1 MENKRLTLQEKMVRI
16 RARIPSLV
24 KQAYSE
30 EVSYDF
36 MKIDDIFRY
45 LTPAMNEYGVN
56 FDIVSET
63 ATKKDERGNPMFVEF
78 IPLYQMW
85 IYEADLTFQ
94 WTNGENGEDQFQ
106 VTAHAI
112 GFHQM
117 PEKAKGSGW
126 TYCLKYYLLNKF
138 CINQGGDDP
147 DMRNVVPGTD
157 VGQGEMDGAL
167 DGAWSYGEENGY
179 PQGSDMEPAAFREPE
194 EEFQETG
201 EPVENGAVFGREIGN
216 VEGEAINGLQ
226 EADGGFQNG
235 GERAEEQSGEM
246 TEEYLSEEPE
256 GYSVNQSLIG
266 PDQGT
271 MVTLPESAGEPLN
284 LAETGS
290 VSAKANANGDRNS
303 QKGSRSVQGNAANR
317 GDMGNGT
324 GVGNISHAAN
334 PVSMADHGDI
344 TNGAGTRNRAN
355 AADKANVANTVNAA
369 GAVNTANVPNAT
381 RTGISHTPNR
391 FSAGNMSNTAARPNA
406 AKTDTAR
413 PNTANQANPVNP
425 VNPINPINPIQSP
438 VNTTGSQGGMTV
450 EEASNVICNCGL
462 YRGKTLGEIARSG
475 EDGIQNLKW
484 FVNSYRGR
492 NEELRIGARV
502 LLEAAMAA

>member
-1 MENKRLTLQEKMVRI
+1 MDNRVLTLQEKMVRI

-36 MKIDDIFRY
+36 VKIDDIFRY

-56 FDIVSET
+56 FDILSES

-78 IPLYQMW
+78 LPLYQMW
-85 IYEADLTFQ
+85 IYEADLTFR
-94 WTNGENGEDQFQ
+94 WTNGENPEDQFQ

-147 DMRNVVPGTD
+147 DMRNVAPTSD
-157 VGQGEMDGAL
+157 VAQGEMAGPL
-167 DGAWSYGEENGY
+167 DGEWSYENENGY
-179 PQGSDMEPAAFREPE
+179 SQGNDMEPAAFREPE
-194 EEFQETG
+194 GGFQEAQEFVG
-201 EPVENGAVFGREIGN
+201 NGAVFGQVPGDA
-216 VEGEAINGLQ
+216 EGEVIDGLQ
-226 EADGGFQNG
+226 EAAGGFQNG
-235 GERAEEQSGEM
+235 EGMTEEQSGEM
-246 TEEYLSEEPE
+246 TEGYLSGEPE
-256 GYSVNQSLIG
+256 GYSVNQSIIG

-284 LAETGS
+284 SAETSS
-290 VSAKANANGDRNS
+290 VNGKPNANGSRNTQGGS
-303 QKGSRSVQGNAANR
+303 QSAPGNAANP
-317 GDMGNGT
+317 T
-324 GVGNISHAAN
+324 
-334 PVSMADHGDI
+334 
-344 TNGAGTRNRAN
+344 
-355 AADKANVANTVNAA
+355 
-369 GAVNTANVPNAT
+369 
-381 RTGISHTPNR
+381 
-391 FSAGNMSNTAARPNA
+391 
-406 AKTDTAR
+406 
-413 PNTANQANPVNP
+413 
-425 VNPINPINPIQSP
+425 NPIQPP
-438 VNTTGSQGGMTV
+438 VNTMGSQGGMTV

>member
-36 MKIDDIFRY
+36 VKIDDIFRY

-147 DMRNVVPGTD
+147 DMRNVVPGSD

-179 PQGSDMEPAAFREPE
+179 PQEGGMETAAFREPE

-226 EADGGFQNG
+226 EAADGFQDG
-235 GERAEEQSGEM
+235 GERAEEQSEEM

-256 GYSVNQSLIG
+256 GYSVNQSVIG

-284 LAETGS
+284 LAETSS
-290 VSAKANANGDRNS
+290 VGATANASGDRNS
-303 QKGSRSVQGNAANR
+303 QKGSRSVQGNTANH
-317 GDMGNGT
+317 
-324 GVGNISHAAN
+324 GNI
-334 PVSMADHGDI
+334 
-344 TNGAGTRNRAN
+344 TNETGTRNGAN
-355 AADKANVANTVNAA
+355 AADKANAANAGNTVNTA
-369 GAVNTANVPNAT
+369 NTANVPNGA
-381 RTGISHTPNR
+381 GAGMSHAPNR
-391 FSAGNMSNTAARPNA
+391 FSAGNMTNTAARPNT
-406 AKTDTAR
+406 AKPNAAR
-413 PNTANQANPVNP
+413 PNTANQANPINP
-425 VNPINPINPIQSP
+425 VQPP
-438 VNTTGSQGGMTV
+438 VNTAGSQGGMTV

>member
-36 MKIDDIFRY
+36 VKIDDIFRY

-85 IYEADLTFQ
+85 IYEADLTFR

-147 DMRNVVPGTD
+147 DMRNVVPGSD

-179 PQGSDMEPAAFREPE
+179 PQEGGMETAAFREPE

-226 EADGGFQNG
+226 EAADGFQDG
-235 GERAEEQSGEM
+235 GERAEEQSEEM

-256 GYSVNQSLIG
+256 GYSVNQSVIG

-284 LAETGS
+284 LAETSS
-290 VSAKANANGDRNS
+290 VGATANASGDRNS
-303 QKGSRSVQGNAANR
+303 QKGSRSVQGNTANH
-317 GDMGNGT
+317 
-324 GVGNISHAAN
+324 GNI
-334 PVSMADHGDI
+334 
-344 TNGAGTRNRAN
+344 TNETGTRNGAN
-355 AADKANVANTVNAA
+355 AADKANAANAGNAINTA
-369 GAVNTANVPNAT
+369 NTANVPNAA
-381 RTGISHTPNR
+381 GAGMSHAPNR
-391 FSAGNMSNTAARPNA
+391 FSAGNITNIAARPNA
-406 AKTDTAR
+406 AR
-413 PNTANQANPVNP
+413 PNTASQANP
-425 VNPINPINPIQSP
+425 VNPINPVQSP
-438 VNTTGSQGGMTV
+438 VNTAGSQGGMTV

>member
-36 MKIDDIFRY
+36 VKIDDIFRY

-56 FDIVSET
+56 FDIISET

-147 DMRNVVPGTD
+147 DMRNVVPGSD
-157 VGQGEMDGAL
+157 VGRGEMDGAL

-179 PQGSDMEPAAFREPE
+179 PQGNDMEPAAFREPE
-194 EEFQETG
+194 EEFSETG
-201 EPVENGAVFGREIGN
+201 EPVENGAVFVQEIGN
-216 VEGEAINGLQ
+216 VEGEAITGLQ
-226 EADGGFQNG
+226 EAAGGFQNG
-235 GERAEEQSGEM
+235 EEITEEQSGEM
-246 TEEYLSEEPE
+246 AEEYLSEESE

-290 VSAKANANGDRNS
+290 VGAKTNANGDRNS

-317 GDMGNGT
+317 GNMGNRAGT
-324 GVGNISHAAN
+324 GNISHATNTVSTAN
-334 PVSMADHGDI
+334 HGDMPNGVE
-344 TNGAGTRNRAN
+344 TRNGAN
-355 AADKANVANTVNAA
+355 AGNTVNTA
-369 GAVNTANVPNAT
+369 NTANVPNGAEA
-381 RTGISHTPNR
+381 GMSHAPNR
-391 FSAGNMSNTAARPNA
+391 FGAGNMTNTAARPNTAKPNA
-406 AKTDTAR
+406 AKTNTAR
-413 PNTANQANPVNP
+413 PNAASQT
-425 VNPINPINPIQSP
+425 NPINPIQSP
-438 VNTTGSQGGMTV
+438 VNTAGSQQRDLQLR
-450 EEASNVICNCGL
+450 AL
-462 YRGKTLGEIARSG
+462 PG
-475 EDGIQNLKW
+475 EDPG
-484 FVNSYRGR
+484 
-492 NEELRIGARV
+492 
-502 LLEAAMAA
+502 

>member
-36 MKIDDIFRY
+36 VKIDDIFRY

-147 DMRNVVPGTD
+147 DMRNVVPGSD

-179 PQGSDMEPAAFREPE
+179 PQGNDMEPE
-194 EEFQETG
+194 EEFPETG
-201 EPVENGAVFGREIGN
+201 EPVENGAVFGQETGN
-216 VEGEAINGLQ
+216 VEGEAITGLQ
-226 EADGGFQNG
+226 EAADGFQNG

-290 VSAKANANGDRNS
+290 VSARANANGDRNV
-303 QKGSRSVQGNAANR
+303 QKGSRNVQGNAENR
-317 GDMGNGT
+317 GDMGNG
-324 GVGNISHAAN
+324 
-334 PVSMADHGDI
+334 
-344 TNGAGTRNRAN
+344 AGTRNGAN
-355 AADKANVANTVNAA
+355 AGNAINTA
-369 GAVNTANVPNAT
+369 NTANVPNGA
-381 RTGISHTPNR
+381 GAGMSHAPNR
-391 FSAGNMSNTAARPNA
+391 FSAGNMTNTAARPNT
-406 AKTDTAR
+406 AKPNAAR
-413 PNTANQANPVNP
+413 PNAASQA
-425 VNPINPINPIQSP
+425 NPINPINPVQLPI
-438 VNTTGSQGGMTV
+438 NTAGSQGGMTM

>member
-1 MENKRLTLQEKMVRI
+1 MDKRVLTLQEKMVRI

-36 MKIDDIFRY
+36 VKIDDIFRY

-56 FDIVSET
+56 FDILSES

-78 IPLYQMW
+78 LPLYQMW
-85 IYEADLTFQ
+85 IYEADLMFR
-94 WTNGENGEDQFQ
+94 WTNGENPEDQFQ

-138 CINQGGDDP
+138 CINQGGNDP
-147 DMRNVVPGTD
+147 DMRNVAPTSD
-157 VGQGEMDGAL
+157 VAQGEMAGPL
-167 DGAWSYGEENGY
+167 DGEWSYENENGY
-179 PQGSDMEPAAFREPE
+179 SQGNDMEPAAFREPE
-194 EEFQETG
+194 GGFQEAQEFVG
-201 EPVENGAVFGREIGN
+201 NGAVFGQVPGDA
-216 VEGEAINGLQ
+216 EGEVIDGLQ
-226 EADGGFQNG
+226 EAAGGFQNG
-235 GERAEEQSGEM
+235 EGMTEEQSGEM
-246 TEEYLSEEPE
+246 TEGYLSGEPE
-256 GYSVNQSLIG
+256 GYSVNQSIIG

-284 LAETGS
+284 LAETSS
-290 VSAKANANGDRNS
+290 VNGKPNANGNRNTQGGS
-303 QKGSRSVQGNAANR
+303 QSVPGNAANP
-317 GDMGNGT
+317 T
-324 GVGNISHAAN
+324 
-334 PVSMADHGDI
+334 
-344 TNGAGTRNRAN
+344 
-355 AADKANVANTVNAA
+355 
-369 GAVNTANVPNAT
+369 
-381 RTGISHTPNR
+381 
-391 FSAGNMSNTAARPNA
+391 
-406 AKTDTAR
+406 
-413 PNTANQANPVNP
+413 
-425 VNPINPINPIQSP
+425 NPIQPP
-438 VNTTGSQGGMTV
+438 VNTMGSQGGMTV

>member
-1 MENKRLTLQEKMVRI
+1 MESKRLTLQEKMVRI

-36 MKIDDIFRY
+36 VKIDDIFRY

-147 DMRNVVPGTD
+147 DMRNVVPGAD
-157 VGQGEMDGAL
+157 MGQGEMDGAL

-179 PQGSDMEPAAFREPE
+179 PQEDGMEPAAFREPE
-194 EEFQETG
+194 GGFQETG
-201 EPVENGAVFGREIGN
+201 EFAEHGAMFGQEPGN
-216 VEGEAINGLQ
+216 AV
-226 EADGGFQNG
+226 GGFQNG
-235 GERAEEQSGEM
+235 GEIAEEQSGKM

-256 GYSVNQSLIG
+256 GYSANQSLIG

-284 LAETGS
+284 LAETSS
-290 VSAKANANGDRNS
+290 VGAKANGNSGRNS
-303 QKGSRSVQGNAANR
+303 QKGSRSVQGNAA
-317 GDMGNGT
+317 
-324 GVGNISHAAN
+324 
-334 PVSMADHGDI
+334 
-344 TNGAGTRNRAN
+344 
-355 AADKANVANTVNAA
+355 DKANAANTVNAA
-369 GAVNTANVPNAT
+369 NAVNTANVPNGA
-381 RTGISHTPNR
+381 GAGMSHAPNR
-391 FSAGNMSNTAARPNA
+391 FGAGNMTNTAARPNA
-406 AKTDTAR
+406 AR
-413 PNTANQANPVNP
+413 PNTANQANPINP
-425 VNPINPINPIQSP
+425 VQPP
-438 VNTTGSQGGMTV
+438 VNTAGSQGGMTV

>member
-1 MENKRLTLQEKMVRI
+1 MENKILTLQEKMVRI

-36 MKIDDIFRY
+36 IKIDDIFRY

-56 FDIVSET
+56 FDIISEA

-85 IYEADLTFQ
+85 IYEADLTLQ
-94 WTNGENGEDQFQ
+94 WTNGENPEDQFQ

-147 DMRNVVPGTD
+147 DMRNVAPVSE
-157 VGQGEMDGAL
+157 VGQEETGGTL

-179 PQGSDMEPAAFREPE
+179 PQGEDMEPAAFREPGE
-194 EEFQETG
+194 SAEHGVMFGQE
-201 EPVENGAVFGREIGN
+201 PGN
-216 VEGEAINGLQ
+216 VEDEAIADLQ
-226 EADGGFQNG
+226 EEDNDFQNG
-235 GERAEEQSGEM
+235 EGMAEEQNGEM
-246 TEEYLSEEPE
+246 TAGYVAEEPDVAE
-256 GYSVNQSLIG
+256 EPTGYAVNPSPIG
-266 PDQGT
+266 PEQGT
-271 MVTLPESAGEPLN
+271 MVTLPVSAGEMADVGRTSP
-284 LAETGS
+284 
-290 VSAKANANGDRNS
+290 VSAESNVKGGRNTRRGS
-303 QKGSRSVQGNAANR
+303 QSVQKDVANR
-317 GDMGNGT
+317 GD
-324 GVGNISHAAN
+324 V
-334 PVSMADHGDI
+334 
-344 TNGAGTRNRAN
+344 R
-355 AADKANVANTVNAA
+355 NAA
-369 GAVNTANVPNAT
+369 GAANGKNVTGYGNRANTA
-381 RTGISHTPNR
+381 SL
-391 FSAGNMSNTAARPNA
+391 PNA
-406 AKTDTAR
+406 AGTGMSNAAGMSNGAGASKASGMANGAGVSR
-413 PNTANQANPVNP
+413 AAGMANGAGASNASGMANGASRSYAANQMNGAGSIQPPGNTAK
-425 VNPINPINPIQSP
+425 SLE
-438 VNTTGSQGGMTV
+438 GMTV
-450 EEASNVICNCGL
+450 EEASNVICSCGF

-492 NEELRIGARV
+492 NEELRIGARI
-502 LLEAAMAA
+502 LLELSLIHI

>member
-1 MENKRLTLQEKMVRI
+1 MENKILTLQEKMVRI

-36 MKIDDIFRY
+36 IKIDDIFRY

-56 FDIVSET
+56 FDIISEA

-85 IYEADLTFQ
+85 IYEADLTLQ
-94 WTNGENGEDQFQ
+94 WTNGENPEDQFQ

-147 DMRNVVPGTD
+147 DMRNVAPVSE
-157 VGQGEMDGAL
+157 VGQEETDGTL

-179 PQGSDMEPAAFREPE
+179 PQGEDMEPAAFREPE
-194 EEFQETG
+194 GGFREPG
-201 EPVENGAVFGREIGN
+201 ECVENGVMFGQEPRN
-216 VEGEAINGLQ
+216 VEDEAAAGLQ
-226 EADGGFQNG
+226 EEDNDFQNG
-235 GERAEEQSGEM
+235 EGMAEEQTGEM
-246 TEEYLSEEPE
+246 TAGYVAEETDVEEEPA
-256 GYSVNQSLIG
+256 GYAVNPSPIG
-266 PDQGT
+266 PEQGT
-271 MVTLPESAGEPLN
+271 MVTLPESAGKMADVGRTSP
-284 LAETGS
+284 
-290 VSAKANANGDRNS
+290 VSAESNVKGGRNTQRGS
-303 QKGSRSVQGNAANR
+303 QSVQKDVADRGDVRNVTGAVNGKNVTDHGNRANTASLPNAA
-317 GDMGNGT
+317 GT
-324 GVGNISHAAN
+324 GVSNAAGMAN
-334 PVSMADHGDI
+334 GAGVSRAAGMANGAGVSNASGMANGAGASNAAGM
-344 TNGAGTRNRAN
+344 TNGASRSYAAN
-355 AADKANVANTVNAA
+355 QMNGA
-369 GAVNTANVPNAT
+369 GSIQPPGNTAK
-381 RTGISHTPNR
+381 SLE
-391 FSAGNMSNTAARPNA
+391 
-406 AKTDTAR
+406 
-413 PNTANQANPVNP
+413 
-425 VNPINPINPIQSP
+425 
-438 VNTTGSQGGMTV
+438 GMTV
-450 EEASNVICNCGL
+450 EEASNVICSCGF

-492 NEELRIGARV
+492 NEELRIGARI

>member
-36 MKIDDIFRY
+36 VKIDDIFRY

-85 IYEADLTFQ
+85 IYGADLTFR

-147 DMRNVVPGTD
+147 DMRNVVPGSD
-157 VGQGEMDGAL
+157 VGQGEMDGTL

-179 PQGSDMEPAAFREPE
+179 PQEDGMEPEGG
-194 EEFQETG
+194 FQETG
-201 EPVENGAVFGREIGN
+201 EF
-216 VEGEAINGLQ
+216 
-226 EADGGFQNG
+226 
-235 GERAEEQSGEM
+235 AEHG
-246 TEEYLSEEPE
+246 
-256 GYSVNQSLIG
+256 V
-266 PDQGT
+266 
-271 MVTLPESAGEPLN
+271 
-284 LAETGS
+284 
-290 VSAKANANGDRNS
+290 RN
-303 QKGSRSVQGNAANR
+303 
-317 GDMGNGT
+317 T
-324 GVGNISHAAN
+324 
-334 PVSMADHGDI
+334 
-344 TNGAGTRNRAN
+344 
-355 AADKANVANTVNAA
+355 
-369 GAVNTANVPNAT
+369 
-381 RTGISHTPNR
+381 
-391 FSAGNMSNTAARPNA
+391 
-406 AKTDTAR
+406 
-413 PNTANQANPVNP
+413 
-425 VNPINPINPIQSP
+425 
-438 VNTTGSQGGMTV
+438 
-450 EEASNVICNCGL
+450 
-462 YRGKTLGEIARSG
+462 
-475 EDGIQNLKW
+475 W
-484 FVNSYRGR
+484 
-492 NEELRIGARV
+492 
-502 LLEAAMAA
+502 

>member
-36 MKIDDIFRY
+36 VKIDDIFRY

-106 VTAHAI
+106 VTTHAI

-147 DMRNVVPGTD
+147 DMRNVVPGAD
-157 VGQGEMDGAL
+157 MGQGEMDGAL

-179 PQGSDMEPAAFREPE
+179 PQGNDMEPAAFRELE

-201 EPVENGAVFGREIGN
+201 EPVENEAVFGQEIGN
-216 VEGEAINGLQ
+216 VEGEAINGWQ

-256 GYSVNQSLIG
+256 GYSVNQSLIS

-284 LAETGS
+284 LTETSS
-290 VSAKANANGDRNS
+290 VGAKANANGDRNS

-317 GDMGNGT
+317 GNMGNRAGT
-324 GVGNISHAAN
+324 GNISHATNTVSTAN
-334 PVSMADHGDI
+334 HGDMP
-344 TNGAGTRNRAN
+344 NGAETRNGAN
-355 AADKANVANTVNAA
+355 AGNTVNTA
-369 GAVNTANVPNAT
+369 NTANVPNGA
-381 RTGISHTPNR
+381 GAGMSHAPNR
-391 FSAGNMSNTAARPNA
+391 FSAGNMTNTAARPNT
-406 AKTDTAR
+406 AKPNAAR
-413 PNTANQANPVNP
+413 PNTANQANPINP
-425 VNPINPINPIQSP
+425 VQPP
-438 VNTTGSQGGMTV
+438 VNAAGSQGGMTV

>member
-36 MKIDDIFRY
+36 VKIDDIFRY

-179 PQGSDMEPAAFREPE
+179 PQEDGMEPAAFREPE
-194 EEFQETG
+194 GGFQETG
-201 EPVENGAVFGREIGN
+201 EFAEHGAMFGQEPGN
-216 VEGEAINGLQ
+216 VV
-226 EADGGFQNG
+226 GGFQNG
-235 GERAEEQSGEM
+235 GEIAEEQSGKM

-256 GYSVNQSLIG
+256 GYSANQSLIG

-284 LAETGS
+284 LAETSS
-290 VSAKANANGDRNS
+290 VGAKANGNSGRNS
-303 QKGSRSVQGNAANR
+303 QKGSRSVQGNAA
-317 GDMGNGT
+317 
-324 GVGNISHAAN
+324 
-334 PVSMADHGDI
+334 
-344 TNGAGTRNRAN
+344 
-355 AADKANVANTVNAA
+355 DKANAANTVNAA
-369 GAVNTANVPNAT
+369 NAVNTANVPNGA
-381 RTGISHTPNR
+381 GAGMSHAPNR
-391 FSAGNMSNTAARPNA
+391 FGAGNMTNTAARPNA
-406 AKTDTAR
+406 AK
-413 PNTANQANPVNP
+413 PNAANQT
-425 VNPINPINPIQSP
+425 NPINPIQSP
-438 VNTTGSQGGMTV
+438 VNTAGSQGGMTV

>member
-36 MKIDDIFRY
+36 VKIDDIFRY

-94 WTNGENGEDQFQ
+94 WTNGENGEDRLQ

-147 DMRNVVPGTD
+147 DMRNVVPGAD
-157 VGQGEMDGAL
+157 MGQEEMDGAL

-179 PQGSDMEPAAFREPE
+179 PQGNDMEPAAFRELE

-201 EPVENGAVFGREIGN
+201 EPVENEAVFGQEIGN

-235 GERAEEQSGEM
+235 GEREEEQSGEM

-256 GYSVNQSLIG
+256 GYSVNQSLIS

-284 LAETGS
+284 LAETSS
-290 VSAKANANGDRNS
+290 VGAKANANGDRNS

-317 GDMGNGT
+317 GNMGNRAGT
-324 GVGNISHAAN
+324 GNISHATNTVSTAN
-334 PVSMADHGDI
+334 HGDMP
-344 TNGAGTRNRAN
+344 NGAETRNGAN
-355 AADKANVANTVNAA
+355 AGNTVNTA
-369 GAVNTANVPNAT
+369 NTANVPNGA
-381 RTGISHTPNR
+381 GAGMSHAPNR
-391 FSAGNMSNTAARPNA
+391 FSAGNMTNTAARPNT
-406 AKTDTAR
+406 AKPNAAR
-413 PNTANQANPVNP
+413 PNTANQANPINP
-425 VNPINPINPIQSP
+425 VQPP
-438 VNTTGSQGGMTV
+438 VNTAGSQGGMTV

-502 LLEAAMAA
+502 LLEAAMAEVWFPCI

>member
-36 MKIDDIFRY
+36 VKIDDIFRY

-106 VTAHAI
+106 VTTHAI

-147 DMRNVVPGTD
+147 DMRNVVPGAD
-157 VGQGEMDGAL
+157 MGQGEMDGAL

-179 PQGSDMEPAAFREPE
+179 PQGNDMEPAAFRELE

-201 EPVENGAVFGREIGN
+201 EPVENEAVFGQEIGN

-256 GYSVNQSLIG
+256 GYSVNQSLIS

-284 LAETGS
+284 LTETSS
-290 VSAKANANGDRNS
+290 VGAKANANGDRNS

-317 GDMGNGT
+317 GNMGNRAGT
-324 GVGNISHAAN
+324 GNISHATNTVSTAN
-334 PVSMADHGDI
+334 HGDMP
-344 TNGAGTRNRAN
+344 NGAETRNGAN
-355 AADKANVANTVNAA
+355 AGNTVNTA
-369 GAVNTANVPNAT
+369 NTANVPNGA
-381 RTGISHTPNR
+381 GAGMSHAPNR
-391 FSAGNMSNTAARPNA
+391 FSAGNMTNTAARPNT
-406 AKTDTAR
+406 AKPNAAR
-413 PNTANQANPVNP
+413 PNTANQANPINP
-425 VNPINPINPIQSP
+425 VQPP
-438 VNTTGSQGGMTV
+438 VNAAGSQGGMTV

>member
-36 MKIDDIFRY
+36 VKIDDIFRY

-106 VTAHAI
+106 VTTHAI

-147 DMRNVVPGTD
+147 DMRNVVPGAD
-157 VGQGEMDGAL
+157 MGQGEMDGAL

-179 PQGSDMEPAAFREPE
+179 PQEDGMEPAAFREPE
-194 EEFQETG
+194 EEFPETG
-201 EPVENGAVFGREIGN
+201 EPVENEAVFGQEIGN
-216 VEGEAINGLQ
+216 VEGEVINGLP
-226 EADGGFQNG
+226 EAADGFQDG

-256 GYSVNQSLIG
+256 GYSVNQSLIS

-284 LAETGS
+284 LTETSS
-290 VSAKANANGDRNS
+290 VGAKANANGDRNS

-317 GDMGNGT
+317 GNMGNRAGT
-324 GVGNISHAAN
+324 GNISHATNTVSTAN
-334 PVSMADHGDI
+334 HGDMP
-344 TNGAGTRNRAN
+344 NGAETRNGAN
-355 AADKANVANTVNAA
+355 AGNTVNTA
-369 GAVNTANVPNAT
+369 NTANVPNGA
-381 RTGISHTPNR
+381 GAGMSHAPNR
-391 FSAGNMSNTAARPNA
+391 FSAGNMTNTAARPNT
-406 AKTDTAR
+406 AKPNAAR
-413 PNTANQANPVNP
+413 PNTANQANPINP
-425 VNPINPINPIQSP
+425 VQPP
-438 VNTTGSQGGMTV
+438 VNAAGSQGGMTV

>member
-1 MENKRLTLQEKMVRI
+1 MENKILTLQEKMVRI

-36 MKIDDIFRY
+36 IKIDDIFRY

-56 FDIVSET
+56 FDIISEA

-85 IYEADLTFQ
+85 IYEADLTLQ
-94 WTNGENGEDQFQ
+94 WTNGENPEDQFQ

-147 DMRNVVPGTD
+147 DMRNAAPVSE
-157 VGQGEMDGAL
+157 VGQEEMDGTL

-179 PQGSDMEPAAFREPE
+179 PQGEDMEPAAFREPE
-194 EEFQETG
+194 GGFREPG
-201 EPVENGAVFGREIGN
+201 ECVENGVMFGQEPRN
-216 VEGEAINGLQ
+216 VEDEAAAGLQ
-226 EADGGFQNG
+226 EEDNDFQNG
-235 GERAEEQSGEM
+235 EGMAEEQTGEM
-246 TEEYLSEEPE
+246 TAGYVAEETDVEEEPA
-256 GYSVNQSLIG
+256 GYAVNPSPIG
-266 PDQGT
+266 PEQGT
-271 MVTLPESAGEPLN
+271 MVTLPESAEKMADVGRTSP
-284 LAETGS
+284 
-290 VSAKANANGDRNS
+290 VSAESNVKGGRNTQRGS
-303 QKGSRSVQGNAANR
+303 QSVQKDVANR
-317 GDMGNGT
+317 GDVRNVTGAVNGKNVTGHGNRANTASLPNAAGT
-324 GVGNISHAAN
+324 GMSNAAG
-334 PVSMADHGDI
+334 MANGAGASNAAGM
-344 TNGAGTRNRAN
+344 TNGASRSYAAN
-355 AADKANVANTVNAA
+355 QMNGA
-369 GAVNTANVPNAT
+369 GSIQPPGNTAK
-381 RTGISHTPNR
+381 SLE
-391 FSAGNMSNTAARPNA
+391 
-406 AKTDTAR
+406 
-413 PNTANQANPVNP
+413 
-425 VNPINPINPIQSP
+425 
-438 VNTTGSQGGMTV
+438 GMTV
-450 EEASNVICNCGL
+450 EEASNVICSCGF

-492 NEELRIGARV
+492 NEELRIGARI

>member
-36 MKIDDIFRY
+36 VKIDDIFRY

-147 DMRNVVPGTD
+147 DMRNVVPGAYM
-157 VGQGEMDGAL
+157 GQEEMDGAL

-179 PQGSDMEPAAFREPE
+179 PQGNDMEPAAFRELE

-201 EPVENGAVFGREIGN
+201 EPVENEAVFGQEIGN

-256 GYSVNQSLIG
+256 GYSVNQSLIS

-284 LAETGS
+284 LTETSS
-290 VSAKANANGDRNS
+290 VGAKANANGDRNS

-317 GDMGNGT
+317 GNMGNRAGT
-324 GVGNISHAAN
+324 GNISHATNTVSTAN
-334 PVSMADHGDI
+334 HGDMP
-344 TNGAGTRNRAN
+344 NGAETRNGAN
-355 AADKANVANTVNAA
+355 AGNTVNTA
-369 GAVNTANVPNAT
+369 NTANVPNGA
-381 RTGISHTPNR
+381 GAGMSHAPNR
-391 FSAGNMSNTAARPNA
+391 FSAGNMTNTAARPNT
-406 AKTDTAR
+406 AKPNAAR
-413 PNTANQANPVNP
+413 PNTANQANPINP
-425 VNPINPINPIQSP
+425 VQPP
-438 VNTTGSQGGMTV
+438 VNTAGSQGGMTV

>member
-36 MKIDDIFRY
+36 VKIDDIFRY

-147 DMRNVVPGTD
+147 DMRNVVPGSD

-179 PQGSDMEPAAFREPE
+179 PQENDMEPE
-194 EEFQETG
+194 EEFPETG
-201 EPVENGAVFGREIGN
+201 EPVENGAVFGQETGN
-216 VEGEAINGLQ
+216 VEGEAITGLQ
-226 EADGGFQNG
+226 EAADGFQNG

-290 VSAKANANGDRNS
+290 VSARANANGDRNV
-303 QKGSRSVQGNAANR
+303 QKGSRNVQGNAENR
-317 GDMGNGT
+317 GDMGNG
-324 GVGNISHAAN
+324 
-334 PVSMADHGDI
+334 
-344 TNGAGTRNRAN
+344 AGTRNGAN
-355 AADKANVANTVNAA
+355 AGNAINTA
-369 GAVNTANVPNAT
+369 NTANVPNGA
-381 RTGISHTPNR
+381 GAGMSHAPNR
-391 FSAGNMSNTAARPNA
+391 FGAGNMTNTAARPNT
-406 AKTDTAR
+406 AKPNAAR
-413 PNTANQANPVNP
+413 PNAASQA
-425 VNPINPINPIQSP
+425 NPINPINPVQLPI
-438 VNTTGSQGGMTV
+438 NTAGSQGGMTM